1 MEAGDSARQLLQRV
15 CGDPRGGVLQENA
28 QGAVRV
34 LPEGRESLL
43 LYAASSDME
52 TAQELCGQA
61 EAVLRGFC
69 LISRKLTDLCALSE
83 KMPLTFCAI
92 WRIISLSNY
101 TLGQDA
107 RRCILE
113 SKARTPI
120 QNLSVSGRFI
130 HTYPDNDAALT
141 MQRREDVELPAL

>member
-1 MEAGDSARQLLQRV
+1 MELTELLAETGESLSALLAQLPPLYTTRRLMEAGDSARQLLQRV

-61 EAVLRGFC
+61 EAFLRGYC
-69 LISRKLTDLCALSE
+69 
-83 KMPLTFCAI
+83 
-92 WRIISLSNY
+92 
-101 TLGQDA
+101 
-107 RRCILE
+107 
-113 SKARTPI
+113 
-120 QNLSVSGRFI
+120 
-130 HTYPDNDAALT
+130 
-141 MQRREDVELPAL
+141 